1 MKTEK
6 PLKNNKELRFVKK
19 NDYFCNSKLHYNIVI

>member
-6 PLKNNKELRFVKK
+6 PLKNNKEHRFVKK

>member
-6 PLKNNKELRFVKK
+6 PLKNNKEHRFVKK
-19 NDYFCNSKLHYNIVI
+19 NDYFCSQTVHFNIMI